1 MAYCENCGQE
11 MSDQATACPKCGHP
25 ARATGGA
32 VSLGRRTEG
41 SATASLVLGIAGLVV
56 CPLVC
61 SILAVIFGNQA
72 KRKIGS
78 DPSLDGEGMAKAGV
92 ILGWVGIGLA
102 ALGIIIVIIAAV
114 AANHSTSGF

>member
-1 MAYCENCGQE
+1 MAFCENCGQE

-32 VSLGRRTEG
+32 VAMGRRNEG

-61 SILAVIFGNQA
+61 SVLAVIFGNQA
-72 KRKIGS
+72 KRKIAS

-102 ALGIIIVIIAAV
+102 ILGVIVIVISV
-114 AANHSTSGF
+114 AAANRGTMGF